1 MSNQIT
7 RILRA
12 MESGEPKAAEELLP
26 LVYEELRAL
35 AARRMAQERP
45 GATLQATAL
54 VHEAWLRLEEGASNG
69 MARWMS
75 SAHFF
80 RAAAEAMRRILIE
93 RARARGA
100 QKRGGRARRE
110 NLDPEEF
117 AVELDDDG
125 LLDLDE
131 ALRELA
137 EQDER
142 KARLVELRFFAG
154 LPLYEA
160 GRALGISAA
169 TADRDWAFAR
179 AWLYARLGGAI
190 DAAPAPASNP
200 PAANPSGE

>member
-1 MSNQIT
+1 MSQEIT
-7 RILRA
+7 RVLRA
-12 MESGEPKAAEELLP
+12 LESGEPKAAEELLP

-35 AARRMAQERP
+35 AARRMAQEKP

-69 MARWMS
+69 TARWKS

-80 RAAAEAMRRILIE
+80 RAAAEAMRRILID

-100 QKRGGRARRE
+100 QKRGGRSRRE
-110 NLDPEEF
+110 SLDPESI
-117 AVELDDDG
+117 AVVLDDDG

-137 EQDER
+137 QQDER

-154 LPLYEA
+154 LPLDEA
-160 GRALGISAA
+160 GRALGVSPA

-190 DAAPAPASNP
+190 DAAPPMGSP
-200 PAANPSGE
+200 SVDANPSRD